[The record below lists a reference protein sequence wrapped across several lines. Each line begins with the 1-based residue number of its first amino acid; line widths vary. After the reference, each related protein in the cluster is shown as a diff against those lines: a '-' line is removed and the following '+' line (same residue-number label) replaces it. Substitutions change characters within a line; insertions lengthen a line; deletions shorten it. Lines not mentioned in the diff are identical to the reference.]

1 MSMVFKLNRSF
12 ERFSIPFKWL
22 NCRFEQSLNVPFDT
36 SKFAMTIAKDVRH
49 HLKNKPYLLEALEK
63 GIVNLSELSRQ
74 IQTELKIQD
83 TSAIKA
89 ALRRYSEELQKHKQ
103 KREEKVLHLLKRS
116 SIAVFD
122 RKSVMIT
129 AKELDT
135 KTGMKV
141 DLLDKFVYL
150 LDRSDLPERIT
161 TLVKHENCTMIVIHS
176 PEELE
181 ATPGVVAFLATL
193 LAEQNINIVEFIS
206 CWTETIMVVEK
217 KDSLKTYEV
226 ISNIIG

>member
-1 MSMVFKLNRSF
+1 MSHLVHSKNIMTVA
-12 ERFSIPFKWL
+12 
-22 NCRFEQSLNVPFDT
+22 QS
-36 SKFAMTIAKDVRH
+36 VRN
-49 HLKNKPYLLEALEK
+49 HLRNKPYLLEALEK

-74 IQTELKIQD
+74 IQTEIETD
-83 TSAIKA
+83 DISAIKA

-103 KREEKVLHLLKRS
+103 KREEKVLALLKRS
-116 SIAVFD
+116 NIAIYD
-122 RKSVMIT
+122 RKSVIIT
-129 AKELDT
+129 AKEQAG

-150 LDRSDLPERIT
+150 LDRGDLPTRLNA
-161 TLVKHENCTMIVIHS
+161 LVKHDNCTMIVIHS

-193 LAEQNINIVEFIS
+193 LAEQNVNIIEFIS

-217 KDSLKTYEV
+217 KDSLKAYEV
-226 ISNIIG
+226 LSNLVG

>member
-1 MSMVFKLNRSF
+1 MTVA
-12 ERFSIPFKWL
+12 
-22 NCRFEQSLNVPFDT
+22 QNV
-36 SKFAMTIAKDVRH
+36 RN

-74 IQTELKIQD
+74 IQLELDISD

-89 ALRRYSEELQKHKQ
+89 ALRRYSEELQKHRQ
-103 KREEKVLHLLKRS
+103 KREEKVLALLKRS
-116 SIAVFD
+116 GVAVYD

-129 AKELDT
+129 AKELSSN
-135 KTGMKV
+135 TGMKV

-150 LDRSDLPERIT
+150 MDRNDLPERVAS
-161 TLVKHENCTMIVIHS
+161 LVKHENCTMIVVHS

-181 ATPGVVAFLATL
+181 TIPGVVAFLATL

-217 KDSLKTYEV
+217 KDSLKAYEV
-226 ISNIIG
+226 LSNLVG